1 MSQPNAPHDAIGS
14 LERLYAKNVI
24 TLEEGQVAA
33 RLIMKD
39 DAYAFPPPARAPPTP
54 EPGPQPAPAPTQ
66 AETPPAEPSG
76 NGDGTSPS

>member
-1 MSQPNAPHDAIGS
+1 MSQSHAPHDAIGA

-39 DAYAFPPPARAPPTP
+39 DAFVFPPPPRAAPTP
-54 EPGPQPAPAPTQ
+54 EPTPAPAPS
-66 AETPPAEPSG
+66 AEVDGTPPDSSG